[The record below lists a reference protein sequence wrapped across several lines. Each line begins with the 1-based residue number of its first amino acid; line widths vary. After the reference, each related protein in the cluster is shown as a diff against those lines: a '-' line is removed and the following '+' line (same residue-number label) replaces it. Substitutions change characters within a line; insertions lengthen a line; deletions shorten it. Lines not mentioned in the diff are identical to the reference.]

1 MVYLNG
7 NEIRRLRMADGEIS
21 HRTFSAGNTQSES
34 GLEGKLIPFKID
46 PKALRKGENVIA
58 VSVHQ
63 RHGASSDLVLD
74 LEILGVSQVDF
85 KRLVRSRSE

>member
-1 MVYLNG
+1 M
-7 NEIRRLRMADGEIS
+7 RMGSGEIN
-21 HRTFSAGNTQSES
+21 HRTFSQGIAESNS

-46 PKALRKGENVIA
+46 SNLLKQGENVIA

-74 LEILGVSQVDF
+74 LEILALSKLDF
-85 KRLVRSRSE
+85 VRLQRKRTED